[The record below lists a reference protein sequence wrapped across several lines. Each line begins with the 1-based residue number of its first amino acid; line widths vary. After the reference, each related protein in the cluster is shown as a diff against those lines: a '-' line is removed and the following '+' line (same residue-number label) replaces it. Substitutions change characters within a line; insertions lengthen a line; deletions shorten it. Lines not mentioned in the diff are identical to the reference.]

1 MELCRTSFRPLQKK
15 VGQMPHRT
23 KSEAQA
29 RLALGVARVS
39 ALQGDDARASLE
51 KMKQHLAVVDALEN
65 SCGDAL
71 QKPDPVP
78 TSDDA
83 ASS

>member
-1 MELCRTSFRPLQKK
+1 
-15 VGQMPHRT
+15 MPHRT

-51 KMKQHLAVVDALEN
+51 KLKEHLAIVDALES
-65 SCGDAL
+65 SCGGAVPTPDATL
-71 QKPDPVP
+71 

>member
-1 MELCRTSFRPLQKK
+1 
-15 VGQMPHRT
+15 MPHRT
-23 KSEAQA
+23 KKEAQT

-51 KMKQHLAVVDALEN
+51 KLKEHLAVVDALEN
-65 SCGDAL
+65 SCGSELPKQDS
-71 QKPDPVP
+71 DV